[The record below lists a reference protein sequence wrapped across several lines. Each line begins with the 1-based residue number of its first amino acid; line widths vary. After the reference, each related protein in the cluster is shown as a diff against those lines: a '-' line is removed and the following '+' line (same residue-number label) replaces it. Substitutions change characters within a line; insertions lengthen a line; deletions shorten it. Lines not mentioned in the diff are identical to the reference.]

1 MSLSNYKNLGRIILL
16 PLILGIVPI
25 SGYSQWVDPSNGA
38 VVEPTATMS
47 QFMRYGNTPVSLY
60 TGSVDVSVPIYIY
73 EDYEFNIP
81 VVLKYVFSGQKPNDP
96 AGSFGLG
103 WVMNAGG
110 CITRQANHS
119 PDDCQN
125 LESGHADEAYGFY
138 YLHKNNLEIPSIYS
152 STYPSGNN
160 LGNELYTYFYPIGG
174 AKYEAEPDIF
184 SFNFLGHSGKFLFW
198 EKNKIVVYETSDPVG
213 NYSVE
218 PVMTGYKFTGFI
230 IKTKDGYT
238 YTFGCNSDLYL
249 NDDMYCSDQTRNTMI
264 KNTNAPH
271 VMWPLVSVQSPSG
284 RVVRFEYEKS
294 AERVVTLR
302 PTSYI
307 VESDSFVG
315 TTGRE
320 IEWLHMACM
329 SQQEQKNLYL
339 KKISLSNTFS
349 IDFTYSGLRKV
360 EKGYNMNRGLFPIT
374 TEGLLQSVVVKDL
387 SNGSTVKTATC
398 SYSAG
403 RPNNVPIL
411 KSVYLSDTGSYEFN
425 YWYEDDSSMA
435 NYWTPYKGT
444 CSIDHWGYSNGKDN
458 DSQNSGV
465 SYFIPTSSLDNNN
478 TETITSSQRNPDFKY
493 ALCGAIRYIFYPTKG
508 KTEFIYEP
516 NDYSVAI
523 IKSGK
528 SSGTPYAEYYESNMI
543 AGGIRIK
550 QIVDYDYNPRSGL
563 WNDTMRVRT
572 YDYHVDGK
580 STGVLL
586 RSPRY
591 KTSHVKTGASSAN
604 KNRRYVA
611 SSDILDCIDTD
622 HHIEYSV
629 VKEINRDG
637 SYSKYS
643 YSTYVTPPGSG
654 GIYNREDDMGFL
666 YQTSFGIIGDP
677 YTYLY
682 MRPGSYKMMRGKICS
697 KVQYQ
702 AKQNPGDPDIPS
714 YGEYYYYTGPGNP
727 LWAIRMTRYY
737 WYRQIIY
744 AGNCYMNHSIK
755 TNYFGGKQLDVHT
768 YYQYDYDTGYLT
780 QVETSE
786 PTGKRIRQDVYYASM
801 NKGPFPVRTHFQVC
815 MPGETEYK
823 TTEINKYEYWD
834 IRVTP
839 SFVIPR
845 MVKHWKSHLDKPKK
859 YTSEVDQDA
868 DLALEMTM
876 QPDASRVREYVDRAG
891 NVTTYLYGDGGCN
904 LLAVVKNVSYNDV
917 SAVLQSP
924 ARLGKYNLTST
935 QEAALRNIPGAVVT
949 TYSYTPLTGLASVTD
964 PSGSKQTYAYD
975 TFRRL
980 AKIYTGGNLE
990 QEFKYQLYNLR

>member
-1 MSLSNYKNLGRIILL
+1 MCLSNCKIMWRIVML
-16 PLILGIVPI
+16 PLILSIIPI
-25 SGYSQWVDPSNGA
+25 SGRSQWVDPVNGA

-60 TGSVDVSVPIYIY
+60 TGSIDVSVPIYVY

-81 VVLKYVFSGQKPNDP
+81 VVLRYAFSGQKPNDP
-96 AGSFGLG
+96 VGSFGLG
-103 WVMNAGG
+103 WVLNAGG
-110 CITRQANHS
+110 CITRQVNHY
-119 PDDCQN
+119 PDDSQD
-125 LESGHADEAYGFY
+125 LDSGHADGAHGFY

-160 LGNELYTYFYPIGG
+160 LGNDLYTYFYPIGG
-174 AKYEAEPDIF
+174 SKYEAEPDVF
-184 SFNFLGHSGKFLFW
+184 SFNFLGHSGKFMFW
-198 EKNKIVVYETSDPVG
+198 EKNKIVVYETSDPEG

-218 PVMTGYKFTGFI
+218 PVVTGYKFTGFV

-238 YTFGCNSDLYL
+238 YTFGCDSKLYL
-249 NDDMYCSDQTRNTMI
+249 NDDMYCSDQNYNTMM
-264 KNTNAPH
+264 KNNNAPH
-271 VMWPLVSVQSPSG
+271 VMWPLVSAKAPSG
-284 RVVRFEYEKS
+284 REIKFEYEKS

-320 IEWLHMACM
+320 IEWLHVACM

-349 IDFTYSGLRKV
+349 VDFAYSGQRKV

-387 SNGSTVKTATC
+387 YNNSTVKTATC
-398 SYSAG
+398 SYSEG
-403 RPNNVPIL
+403 RPNNVPVL
-411 KSVYLSDTGSYEFN
+411 KSIYLSDTGSYNFN

-444 CSIDHWGYSNGKDN
+444 CNIDHWGYSNGRNN
-458 DSQNSGV
+458 DGRGSGV
-465 SYFIPTSSLDNNN
+465 DYYIPTSSVDNNK
-478 TETITSSQRNPDFKY
+478 ETITSSQRDPDFKY
-493 ALCGAIRYIFYPTKG
+493 ALCGALRYISYPTQG

-528 SSGTPYAEYYESNMI
+528 SSGIPDAEYYDNNKI

-550 QIVDYDYNPRSGL
+550 QILDYNPRIGGGL
-563 WNDTMRVRT
+563 DTMRVRT
-572 YDYHVDGK
+572 YDYHVNGK

-591 KTSHVKTGASSAN
+591 KTSHVKTGVSSSNRN
-604 KNRRYVA
+604 KRYVA
-611 SSDILDCIDTD
+611 SADILDCIDTD

-629 VKEINRDG
+629 VTEKNRDG
-637 SYSKYS
+637 SYCKYS
-643 YSTYVTPPGSG
+643 YSTYVIPPGAG
-654 GIYNREDDMGFL
+654 GIYSREDDMGFL
-666 YQTSFGIIGDP
+666 YQTLFGIVGDP

-697 KVQYQ
+697 KEFCQ
-702 AKQNPGDPDIPS
+702 AKQNPEDTDVPT
-714 YGEYYYYTGPGNP
+714 YGEYYYYTGPGTP

-737 WYRQIIY
+737 WYRHMIY
-744 AGNCYMNHSIK
+744 TGNCYMNHSIK
-755 TNYFGGKQLDVHT
+755 INYSGDRQLATHT
-768 YYQYDYDTGYLT
+768 YYRYDPNTGYLE
-780 QVETSE
+780 QVETSD
-786 PTGKRIRQDVYYASM
+786 PAGKKIRQDVYYAST
-801 NKGPFPVRTHFQVC
+801 NKGPLPVRTHSQVC
-815 MPGETEYK
+815 LPGETEYK
-823 TTEINKYEYWD
+823 TTEINKYEYTD

-839 SFVIPR
+839 SFMISR
-845 MVKHWKSHLDKPKK
+845 MIRHWKTHLDKPKK
-859 YTSEVDQDA
+859 YVSEADQDA
-868 DLALEMTM
+868 DLVLEMTM
-876 QPDASRVREYVDRAG
+876 KPGVSRVLEYKDRAG

-904 LLAVVKNVSYNDV
+904 LLAIVKNVSYNDV
-917 SAVLQSP
+917 YIALQNPVS
-924 ARLGKYNLTST
+924 LGRYNLTT
-935 QEAALRNIPGAVVT
+935 AQETALRNILGAVVT

-990 QEFKYQLYNLR
+990 KEFKYQLYNLR